1 LALRGH
7 DLELGS
13 IHEMLFDG
21 AQIHGPLDGGFM
33 FCGESFGGKDVE
45 KFIASNDCKI
55 KVIFGATGPT

>member
-1 LALRGH
+1 
-7 DLELGS
+7 
-13 IHEMLFDG
+13 MLFDG

-33 FCGESFGGKDVE
+33 FCGEFFGGKDVE